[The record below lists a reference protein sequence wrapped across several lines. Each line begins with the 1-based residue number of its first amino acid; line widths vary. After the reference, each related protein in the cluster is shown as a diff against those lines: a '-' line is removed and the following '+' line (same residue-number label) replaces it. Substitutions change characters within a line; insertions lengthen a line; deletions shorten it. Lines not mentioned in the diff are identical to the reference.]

1 MQSYICKYSQGIQI
15 SCQINH
21 AYMYLKLIRTILV
34 RTINKNI
41 TEINRVTNI
50 SVL

>member
-1 MQSYICKYSQGIQI
+1 
-15 SCQINH
+15 
-21 AYMYLKLIRTILV
+21 MYLKLIRTILV

-41 TEINRVTNI
+41 TEIKRVTNI